1 MFWCFCLRILSCGL
15 FGVPEEPDLEVS
27 PVNTE
32 VKYTFA
38 IEDSGCSDEEDYSDC
53 SDFVSS
59 GSEDSCGSPW
69 EVLEDLMDRF

>member
-1 MFWCFCLRILSCGL
+1 M
-15 FGVPEEPDLEVS
+15 S